1 MNENKFLEFGNRIKN
16 IREER
21 GFKQG
26 QLADHIGISRQ
37 SMSNYESGKS
47 SPDVTVV
54 VKLAEA
60 FNCTTDYLLGLAEH
74 SNEKR
79 RQEYDEEL
87 RILTRS
93 INKLPESLRVDW
105 LELFAG
111 IAENMSQDLQSKV
124 LFHHSVAEFLGEL
137 SLLINLSLS
146 INEKQHLGNYTELD
160 ALRDEQKR
168 RAYLQQIQNTLY
180 SIENVSYECLFDGFK
195 EKLEITEPLHR
206 TIFQDFDKKIQS
218 KGDV

>member
-1 MNENKFLEFGNRIKN
+1 MSENKFLEFGNRIKT

-26 QLADHIGISRQ
+26 QLADYIGISRQ

-60 FNCTTDYLLGLAEH
+60 FDCTTDYLLGLTEH
-74 SNEKR
+74 SNNEK

-87 RILTRS
+87 MILSKS
-93 INKLPESLRVDW
+93 INKLPESHRVPW
-105 LELFAG
+105 MELFSE
-111 IAENMSQDLQSKV
+111 IAENMNRDLQNGA
-124 LFHHSVAEFLGEL
+124 LFHFYVAACFGEL
-137 SLLINLSLS
+137 SSLINLSLS
-146 INEKQHLGNYTELD
+146 IKEKQSLGSYTELD

-168 RAYLQQIQNTLY
+168 IGYLQQIQNTLR
-180 SIENVSYECLFDGFK
+180 SIENVSYKCLFDGFK